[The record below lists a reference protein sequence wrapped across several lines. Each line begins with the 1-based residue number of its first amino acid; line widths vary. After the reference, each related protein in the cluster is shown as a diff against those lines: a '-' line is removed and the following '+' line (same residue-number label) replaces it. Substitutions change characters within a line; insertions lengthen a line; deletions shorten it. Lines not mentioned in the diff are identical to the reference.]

1 MPNEFFDN
9 NEPVKKV
16 FTLNKSKAPAKTNN
30 TQDYNKPKLKP
41 AEKDKYRISAN
52 TEDDEDLDL
61 DLFGGDD
68 EPEEDWQSYLSNED
82 IDEDDL
88 EEDDEDLA

>member
-9 NEPVKKV
+9 KEPNKKV
-16 FTLNKSKAPAKTNN
+16 SPLSKNKPQTKQNS
-30 TQDYNKPKLKP
+30 TQDHNKPKLKP

-61 DLFGGDD
+61 DLFGGD
-68 EPEEDWQSYLSNED
+68 EELEDDWQSYLTN
-82 IDEDDL
+82 DEDL
-88 EEDDEDLA
+88 EEDEISK